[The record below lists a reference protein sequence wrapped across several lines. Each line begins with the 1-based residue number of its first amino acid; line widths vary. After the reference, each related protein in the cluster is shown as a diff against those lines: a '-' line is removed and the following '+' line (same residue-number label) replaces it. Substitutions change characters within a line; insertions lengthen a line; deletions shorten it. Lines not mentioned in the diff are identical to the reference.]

1 MKDPK
6 NESPLR
12 FRRRFKK
19 LAKKMTESEKGIEM
33 SKKLIDRALKE
44 LTTDVMKKPPT
55 TDMNSEPRQ
64 SVMLICG
71 L

>member
-55 TDMNSEPRQ
+55 T
-64 SVMLICG
+64 
-71 L
+71 